1 MILKIS
7 LRAKA
12 GVPETL
18 VKQKLHLPSLCF
30 PQNTL
35 MSTESRREFSDLHY
49 IFWLRAP
56 LFYICIALCFT
67 SDAITFDLNWHSWY
81 LKSGGIRD
89 ASNDV
94 LIGVIRSI
102 ELTKD
107 ASKFRVLL
115 NCGLQ
120 TAEAAEPP
128 EPPESA
134 EHIFFSVKKDYPKKK
149 LFLKNLTV
157 KKNCDEILFTN
168 IRKSFK

>member
-1 MILKIS
+1 M
-7 LRAKA
+7 
-12 GVPETL
+12 
-18 VKQKLHLPSLCF
+18 
-30 PQNTL
+30 
-35 MSTESRREFSDLHY
+35 
-49 IFWLRAP
+49 
-56 LFYICIALCFT
+56 
-67 SDAITFDLNWHSWY
+67 
-81 LKSGGIRD
+81 
-89 ASNDV
+89 
-94 LIGVIRSI
+94 IGVIRSI